1 MKINRVVVV
10 IESSASN
17 VIHCVDSMKN
27 TLGLGDKVVVVE
39 PTERSGGPKRFSKR
53 FGTQSVLVIQG
64 DLVSSLRELAQELRP
79 AEICM
84 VEDSTL
90 GARRWLDNLSDA
102 LNSLP
107 ANAVVAPRSPSIFG
121 VQRVMLSEGVTLKTK
136 GDLNA
141 YARKFTES
149 RRGHISSERY
159 VSSMVLHMR
168 TSHLLDVLSS
178 IESCNKLVD
187 LYLAIE
193 EQSLKF
199 ISHDSLVYSLQA
211 RNVDVERSLSRGLI
225 GYLPLLSA
233 CLIVKDEEG
242 LIEDAIRSLLPI
254 AEEVIVYD
262 TGSSDNT
269 LEIARSLGAKVIEGE
284 WRGDF
289 AWARNQALSACQG
302 KWIVW
307 IDADEVF
314 ECDPIVLR
322 RELLFGDDEPEGYTV
337 RIKNEVGSGMDTPI
351 YHWATRMF
359 RRSEC
364 LWSGAIH
371 ETIWSR
377 VLDRS
382 SYSKQCDFASI
393 HHFGYLESIMT
404 GKGKAE
410 RNIAV
415 ASASTNFRFIEEKK
429 VHEARSYFLKGELSR
444 CREIAD
450 EVVGSGSLESFRNL
464 AIRVSFEAS
473 LGLGDFERA
482 SQMLG
487 VAARSSIGEEFQ
499 SYMTAMLH
507 MGRAQWS
514 SALASLDEVGSGYL
528 DQDGWEIVPEQLV
541 SKRLECLVGLD
552 RYDQAVDLAL
562 MNLKSG
568 SFDFH
573 LGRLVEWMRKSSE
586 ADFRKIALALPLD
599 KLNLVFAQVLQLER
613 AVADEVLEAFYEVPV
628 LRVHVLATMGL
639 IFTELESERALIW
652 GRRIS
657 EAGFE
662 TAPIR
667 ESTGNLALGS
677 VAK

>member
-10 IESSASN
+10 VESSTSD
-17 VIHCVDSMKN
+17 VINCVDSMKS

-39 PTERSGGPKRFSKR
+39 SKEQTVGSITSIGR
-53 FGTQSVLVIQG
+53 FGAQSIPVIQG
-64 DLVSSLRELAQELRP
+64 ELTTCLREVALEFSP
-79 AEICM
+79 AEMCI
-84 VEDSTL
+84 VEDSTV
-90 GARRWLDNLSDA
+90 GTRRWLDSLSGA
-102 LNSLP
+102 LNVLP
-107 ANAVVAPRSPSIFG
+107 DNAVVAPRSPSIFG
-121 VQRVMLSEGVTLKTK
+121 VQRVMMSEGVSLKTK

-149 RRGHISSERY
+149 RRGYTSPERY

-168 TSHLLDVLSS
+168 TSHLLDVLSNVK
-178 IESCNKLVD
+178 SCDKPID

-193 EQSLKF
+193 AHSLKF
-199 ISHDSLVYSLQA
+199 ISHDSLVYSLRA
-211 RNVDVERSLSRGLI
+211 REIDVERSLSRGLI

-233 CLIVKDEEG
+233 CLIVKDEERFIG
-242 LIEDAIRSLLPI
+242 NAIRSLLPI

-262 TGSSDNT
+262 TGSTDNT

-289 AWARNQALSACQG
+289 AWARNQALSACRG

-307 IDADEVF
+307 IDADEEF

-322 RELLFGDDEPEGYTV
+322 RELLFGDDEPEGFTV
-337 RIKNEVGSGMDTPI
+337 RIKNEIGSGMDTPI
-351 YHWATRMF
+351 YHWATRLF

-382 SYSKQCDFASI
+382 AYSKQCDFASI
-393 HHFGYLESIMT
+393 HHYGYLESIMNE
-404 GKGKAE
+404 KGKAE

-415 ASASTNFRFIEEKK
+415 ASTSTNFRFIEEKK
-429 VHEARSYFLKGELSR
+429 VHEARSYFLKGELLR

-450 EVVGSGSLESFRNL
+450 EVVNSNALESFRNL

-473 LGLGDFERA
+473 IGLGDFEKA
-482 SQMLG
+482 DQMLG
-487 VAARSSIGEEFQ
+487 VARKSTIGKKFQ
-499 SYMTAMLH
+499 SYMTAMLQ
-507 MGRAQWS
+507 MGRAEWNP
-514 SALASLDEVGSGYL
+514 ALLSLDEVGSGYL

-562 MNLKSG
+562 MSLRSG

-573 LGRLVEWMRKSSE
+573 LGRLVEWISKSNE
-586 ADFRKIALALPLD
+586 IDFRKIALVLPYE
-599 KLNLVFAQVLQLER
+599 KLHLVFAQILQLER
-613 AVADEVLEAFYEVPV
+613 VVADEVLEAFYQIPA
-628 LRVHVLATMGL
+628 LRVHVLATVGL
-639 IFTELESERALIW
+639 ILQDLESERTCVW
-652 GRRIS
+652 TRRIS

-662 TAPIR
+662 SRPLR
-667 ESTGNLALGS
+667 EKTGA
-677 VAK
+677 